1 MTEEFRKEAYRLFW
15 LVKGHLGCHNW
26 TDESIE
32 EMHDSYFK
40 RLWCKYQGDDM
51 SKVEDGFEDAYQK
64 LFENGK
70 QKLDKHNET
79 VYNKATLGEYYE

>member
-26 TDESIE
+26 TDKSNE

-40 RLWCKYQGDDM
+40 RMWCKYQGDDM
-51 SKVEDGFEDAYQK
+51 SKVEDGLLTSSRTAGFDNMA
-64 LFENGK
+64 L
-70 QKLDKHNET
+70 
-79 VYNKATLGEYYE
+79 TLYEVSASFSSASLN

>member
-15 LVKGHLGCHNW
+15 LVKGHLGCHYW
-26 TDESIE
+26 TDKSIE

-51 SKVEDGFEDAYQK
+51 SRIEDGFEEAYQK

-70 QKLDKHNET
+70 QTLDKDKEIL
-79 VYNKATLGEYYE
+79 YNKATH